1 MKKRTG
7 EKKGAIKNSVGRI
20 TFTALLVLL
29 QIIAIVLFIANLGVQ
44 YPILAMI
51 IRGIALFIVIGINA
65 IDHNSSIR
73 LAWVIIIL
81 TVPVAGVILYLIAQF
96 NPYLRTVKKK
106 LEKIDEDIFPK
117 IDTQDE
123 VFEKLKAEAPD
134 IASQVSYLRSK
145 PFPVYENTDIR
156 YYDSA
161 ESAFEAQLHD
171 MEKAEKYIYMEYHA
185 VANSKYF
192 EPLHDV
198 LLRKVAEG
206 VDCRILYDDVG
217 SGIFVNKAFQK
228 QLNSEGIKCNVFN
241 PALPFLSIFMNNR
254 DHRKITV
261 IDGIYGY
268 TGGYNLAD
276 EYFNIIS
283 PYGYWKDNGI
293 RLKGPAVNSLEAM
306 FIEMWNFSELRTDD
320 VAKLN
325 FENRYPW
332 KTESKGFVAPYA
344 DSPIDNDPMGENV
357 YINILGNS
365 VDYCWFM
372 SPYLVLSDEL
382 KRAIS
387 LAAKRG
393 VDVRIITP
401 GIPDKRTV
409 FGVTRS
415 YYNLLAKSGARI
427 YEFTP
432 GFNHCKLCLSDD
444 DTCVVGTIN
453 LDYRSLFHHFENGVL
468 LYKVDAIADV
478 KKDFINTF
486 EASEEVTEKAKQKP
500 NLFMRF
506 IRSLLRLIAPLL

>member
-1 MKKRTG
+1 
-7 EKKGAIKNSVGRI
+7 
-20 TFTALLVLL
+20 
-29 QIIAIVLFIANLGVQ
+29 
-44 YPILAMI
+44 
-51 IRGIALFIVIGINA
+51 
-65 IDHNSSIR
+65 
-73 LAWVIIIL
+73 
-81 TVPVAGVILYLIAQF
+81 
-96 NPYLRTVKKK
+96 
-106 LEKIDEDIFPK
+106 
-117 IDTQDE
+117 
-123 VFEKLKAEAPD
+123 
-134 IASQVSYLRSK
+134 
-145 PFPVYENTDIR
+145 
-156 YYDSA
+156 
-161 ESAFEAQLHD
+161 
-171 MEKAEKYIYMEYHA
+171 
-185 VANSKYF
+185 
-192 EPLHDV
+192 
-198 LLRKVAEG
+198 
-206 VDCRILYDDVG
+206 
-217 SGIFVNKAFQK
+217 
-228 QLNSEGIKCNVFN
+228 
-241 PALPFLSIFMNNR
+241 
-254 DHRKITV
+254 
-261 IDGIYGY
+261 
-268 TGGYNLAD
+268 
-276 EYFNIIS
+276 
-283 PYGYWKDNGI
+283 
-293 RLKGPAVNSLEAM
+293 
-306 FIEMWNFSELRTDD
+306 
-320 VAKLN
+320 
-325 FENRYPW
+325 
-332 KTESKGFVAPYA
+332 
-344 DSPIDNDPMGENV
+344 MGENV

-468 LYKVDAIADV
+468 LYKVDARADV

>member
-1 MKKRTG
+1 
-7 EKKGAIKNSVGRI
+7 
-20 TFTALLVLL
+20 
-29 QIIAIVLFIANLGVQ
+29 
-44 YPILAMI
+44 
-51 IRGIALFIVIGINA
+51 
-65 IDHNSSIR
+65 
-73 LAWVIIIL
+73 
-81 TVPVAGVILYLIAQF
+81 
-96 NPYLRTVKKK
+96 
-106 LEKIDEDIFPK
+106 
-117 IDTQDE
+117 
-123 VFEKLKAEAPD
+123 
-134 IASQVSYLRSK
+134 
-145 PFPVYENTDIR
+145 
-156 YYDSA
+156 
-161 ESAFEAQLHD
+161 
-171 MEKAEKYIYMEYHA
+171 
-185 VANSKYF
+185 
-192 EPLHDV
+192 
-198 LLRKVAEG
+198 
-206 VDCRILYDDVG
+206 
-217 SGIFVNKAFQK
+217 
-228 QLNSEGIKCNVFN
+228 
-241 PALPFLSIFMNNR
+241 
-254 DHRKITV
+254 
-261 IDGIYGY
+261 
-268 TGGYNLAD
+268 
-276 EYFNIIS
+276 
-283 PYGYWKDNGI
+283 
-293 RLKGPAVNSLEAM
+293 M
-306 FIEMWNFSELRTDD
+306 FIEMWNFSDLRTDD
-320 VAKLN
+320 TAKLY
-325 FENRYPW
+325 FENRYPE
-332 KTESKGFVAPYA
+332 KTEASGYVVPYA

-478 KKDFINTF
+478 KKDFLNTF
-486 EASEEVTEKAKQKP
+486 EVSEEVTEKAKQKP